1 MYFCCSLEGTR
12 TLLMHPLSKAVA
24 LWALITGIILIAVI
38 NSVSARDPT
47 SVFFDPKTGYQPS
60 YSDFRRRQ
68 AIDFI
73 SGHNATESLE
83 HPRVEKKEQTLCVGI
98 PSIGRG
104 GAQYMIATIGSLLEG
119 LTPEERSDMFLV
131 VFIAHTD
138 PSTHPLYGEPWLHQL
153 TDHVLTYNLDER
165 EMQVV
170 RTMEDEGVHSRPKDS
185 TIIPTCY
192 PSARSSTRHT
202 LLFLRTIRSLWMD
215 GFTGQSSR
223 FVRQNIRRR

>member
-1 MYFCCSLEGTR
+1 
-12 TLLMHPLSKAVA
+12 MHPLSKAVA

-170 RTMEDEGVHSRPKDS
+170 RTMEDEGGAFQAKGLYDYSYLLSKCAEQYTPYIAIFEDDTIAMDGWFHR
-185 TIIPTCY
+185 TII
-192 PSARSSTRHT
+192 A
-202 LLFLRTIRSLWMD
+202 IREAEH
-215 GFTGQSSR
+215 
-223 FVRQNIRRR
+223 